1 MMYHMKILHNQN
13 IKMLKNKLLTH
24 NVFQRTNKF
33 ITYKEFSLHMKQLNN
48 DKKLLLMIFYTKKSK
63 TLQNHFIFFNMWLR
77 IGKTFTFMCIIQNML
92 RYYTK
97 KITNVDILKPKIMKL
112 TYTKKPT
119 FNINGITIH
128 FALAI
133 PLNKNQT

>member
-1 MMYHMKILHNQN
+1 
-13 IKMLKNKLLTH
+13 
-24 NVFQRTNKF
+24 
-33 ITYKEFSLHMKQLNN
+33 
-48 DKKLLLMIFYTKKSK
+48 
-63 TLQNHFIFFNMWLR
+63 
-77 IGKTFTFMCIIQNML
+77 ML